1 MAGKLPEFLCPREC
15 VDQQDFVGVDYYWGI
30 STLGLHRIQELL
42 SAMHGYYDQAPVW
55 PGELY
60 KILMYHAKLFPGKEI
75 NIIENGCVDA
85 TDGYDRSSYIESHI
99 REVQRA
105 YQKGVKVMG
114 YDCWSITSN
123 REWGL
128 PFNRGSDFGLYH
140 IEMDSN
146 PKLTRVPTPAVEVYK
161 RIIERS

>member
-1 MAGKLPEFLCPREC
+1 MGADRPA
-15 VDQQDFVGVDYYWGI
+15 DQRLADPVGGGRQAPDRARALDHLFSQGGHHPFQPMVPI
-30 STLGLHRIQELL
+30 F
-42 SAMHGYYDQAPVW
+42 QAPVW

-60 KILMYHAKLFPGKEI
+60 KILRYHAKLFPGKDI
-75 NIIENGCVDA
+75 LLIENGCVDA
-85 TDGYDRSSYIESHI
+85 TDGYDRSRYIESHI

-105 YQKGVKVMG
+105 YQKGVKVTG

-140 IEMDSN
+140 IELDSD
-146 PKLTRVPTPAVEVYK
+146 PKLTRMPTPAVEVYK